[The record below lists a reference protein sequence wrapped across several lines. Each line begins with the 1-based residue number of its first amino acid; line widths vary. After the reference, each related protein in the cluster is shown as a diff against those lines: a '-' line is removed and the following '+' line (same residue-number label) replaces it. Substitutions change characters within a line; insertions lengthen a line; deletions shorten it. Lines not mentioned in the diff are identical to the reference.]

1 MSRIQTSALVIAV
14 AAAMAAGTAH
24 AMPQHPATASAV
36 RTNSK
41 LSPESQQGAVSPVVG
56 RQPQPPKKR
65 KVRTLKTIVVN
76 GSFISKAGHS
86 ALRMN
91 VPSRDT
97 PFSIST
103 YTRSFMNAVDVSNVN
118 QLYSYMTG
126 IHSNGITAYDLVLR
140 GFSSGVND
148 QNSILVNGLPG
159 LASRFAPLPTFGLER
174 IDVVRGPASVL
185 NGEEQPGGFVD
196 LVTKKPQAE
205 PAYEFLT
212 RARTYDGAGVGF
224 TDSPGIEAAVDLT
237 GPIDTNK
244 RVLYRLVMDD
254 TNNDTFRNAGY
265 DHSQYFSPSLTWN
278 ISDATSLTAQYT
290 YLRDRDSYDT
300 ELVAPD
306 SNINLVP
313 SITTRYQEPS
323 DYESERASVLA
334 LFFKHRFA
342 NGWVWNVDTRDV
354 WHTDLAHGFD
364 VTEILKN
371 LLYVGRRA
379 RGQINKRGY
388 HYLDT
393 NLHIPADLFGISN
406 KIVVGLTAG
415 KDTADENR
423 TQFYNAPTSGPDSL
437 NISIYNPIYGAVPPL
452 SELPLFAK
460 GHANLLTHRY
470 ISTETYGAYL
480 ADMITF
486 SDHWKVTLG
495 GRYAQDH
502 QATAEL
508 RVPDVPFHSTT
519 NNKFLPMVGLVY
531 QPDDVQ
537 SYYASYSTSFVPPSA
552 SAIDIHGR
560 NNFAPTFAKQI
571 EVGTKDYFMHHR
583 AFVTLALYQID
594 ERNTFSHFKCPFGT
608 CYEQVGRARSQ
619 GAEIEFHARPLE
631 NWQLIAGYGYTNAKI
646 TESSKLAQ
654 VNSRIPN
661 VPYNS
666 AHLWSRYDF
675 THGPLMGLGFG
686 VGAIYSGQRNGLT
699 PTKIGAP
706 MLKLPAYT
714 RVDAALYYDIGP
726 YLISFKVQ
734 NLFNKRYFQSAG
746 FNGDINLLPGAPRLF
761 TLSVRGFFE

>member
-14 AAAMAAGTAH
+14 AAVMAAGTAH
-24 AMPQHPATASAV
+24 AMPQPPATRSSL

-41 LSPESQQGAVSPVVG
+41 LSNKQQGVAANAAIT
-56 RQPQPPKKR
+56 PQKQTTR
-65 KVRTLKTIVVN
+65 KQKTTTLKTIIVT
-76 GSFISKAGHS
+76 GSFISKQGHS

-103 YTRSFMNAVDVSNVN
+103 YSRSFMNAVDVSNVN
-118 QLYSYMTG
+118 QLYTYMTG
-126 IHSNGITAYDLVLR
+126 VQSNGITAYDLVFR
-140 GFSSGVND
+140 GFASGVND

-159 LASRFAPLPTFGLER
+159 LGSRFAPLPTFGLER

-185 NGEEQPGGFVD
+185 NGEEEPGGFVN

-212 RARTYDGAGVGF
+212 RARTYDGAGIGF
-224 TDSPGIEAAVDLT
+224 TDNPGMEAAVDLT

-254 TNNDTFRNAGY
+254 TNNDTFRHTGY
-265 DHSQYFSPSLTWN
+265 NHSQYFAPSLTWN

-290 YLRDRDSYDT
+290 YLRDKDSYDT

-334 LFFKHRFA
+334 LFFKHTFG

-354 WHTDLAHGFD
+354 WHTDDAHGFD
-364 VTEILKN
+364 VVNILPN
-371 LLYVGRRA
+371 LMYVSRRA

-393 NLHIPADLFGISN
+393 NLHIPADVFGISN
-406 KIVVGLTAG
+406 KLVVGLTAG
-415 KDTADENR
+415 KDTADLNR
-423 TQFYNAPTSGPDSL
+423 TQFYNAPTSGPNSL
-437 NISIYNPIYGAVPPL
+437 NISIYDPIYGVAPPL
-452 SELPLFAK
+452 SELPLYAK
-460 GHANLLTHRY
+460 GHANLLTDRY
-470 ISTETYGAYL
+470 TSTETYGAYF
-480 ADMITF
+480 ADMITL
-486 SDHWKVTLG
+486 SHHWKATLG
-495 GRYAQDH
+495 GRYARDH
-502 QATAEL
+502 QASTEL
-508 RVPDVPFHSTT
+508 RVQDVPFQSTT
-519 NNKFLPMVGLVY
+519 SHKFLPMAGLVY
-531 QPDDVQ
+531 QPDENQ

-552 SAIDIHGR
+552 NAIDIHGL
-560 NNFAPTFAKQI
+560 NTFVPTFSKQI
-571 EVGTKDYFMHHR
+571 EIGAKDYFMHHR
-583 AFVTLALYQID
+583 AFVTLALYRID

-619 GAEIEFHARPLE
+619 GAEIELHARPLE

-646 TESSKLAQ
+646 TESSTPAQ
-654 VNSRIPN
+654 VNSRIAN

-666 AHLWSRYDF
+666 AHLWSRYDI
-675 THGPLMGLGFG
+675 THGPLMGLGIGIG
-686 VGAIYSGQRNGLT
+686 VIYSGERNGLT

-706 MLKLPAYT
+706 MLELPAYT

-734 NLFNKRYFQSAG
+734 NLFDKRYFQSAG
-746 FNGDINLLPGAPRLF
+746 FNGDINLLPGSPRLF
-761 TLSVRGFFE
+761 SLSVRGFFE

>member
-1 MSRIQTSALVIAV
+1 MSKIQTNALAMAI

-24 AMPQHPATASAV
+24 AMPQRLATKSAV
-36 RTNSK
+36 ATNSK
-41 LSPESQQGAVSPVVG
+41 SSSERQQDVASATAD
-56 RQPQPPKKR
+56 PQKDAKKKQ
-65 KVRTLKTIVVN
+65 KVKTLKTIVVN

-91 VPSRDT
+91 VPARDT

-185 NGEEQPGGFVD
+185 NGEEEPGGFVN
-196 LVTKKPQAE
+196 LVTKKPQAQ

-212 RARTYDGAGVGF
+212 RASAYDGAGVGLS
-224 TDSPGIEAAVDLT
+224 DSPGIEAAVDLT
-237 GPIDTNK
+237 GPIDASK
-244 RVLYRLVMDD
+244 RVLYRLVVDD
-254 TNNDTFRNAGY
+254 TNDDTFRHASY
-265 DHSQYFSPSLTWN
+265 DHSQYFAPSLTWN

-306 SNINLVP
+306 SNIHLVP
-313 SITTRYQEPS
+313 PITTRYQEPG

-334 LFFKHRFA
+334 LSFKHTFG
-342 NGWVWNVDTRDV
+342 NGWFWNFDTRDV
-354 WHTDLAHGFD
+354 WHTDIAHGFD
-364 VTEILKN
+364 VVNILPD
-371 LLYVGRRA
+371 LMYVSRRA
-379 RGQINKRGY
+379 RGQINNRGY

-393 NLHIPADLFGISN
+393 NLHIPADIFGIGN
-406 KIVVGLTAG
+406 NIVVGLTAG

-423 TQFYNAPTSGPDSL
+423 TQFYNAPTSGPESL
-437 NISIYNPIYGAVPPL
+437 NISIYDPIYDAAPPL

-480 ADMITF
+480 ADMITL
-486 SDHWKVTLG
+486 SDHWKATLG
-495 GRYAQDH
+495 GRYARDH
-502 QATAEL
+502 QATTEL
-508 RVPDVPFHSTT
+508 RVPDVPFNSTT
-519 NNKFLPMVGLVY
+519 NHKFLPMVGLVY

-560 NNFAPTFAKQI
+560 NSFTPTFAKQI

-583 AFVTLALYQID
+583 AFVTLALYRID

-608 CYEQVGRARSQ
+608 CYEQVGGARSE
-619 GAEIEFHARPLE
+619 GAEIELHARPLK

-646 TESSKLAQ
+646 TESTTPAQ

-661 VPYNS
+661 VPYDS
-666 AHLWSRYDF
+666 AHLWSRYDV
-675 THGPLMGLGFG
+675 THGPLMGLGLG
-686 VGAIYSGQRNGLT
+686 VGLIYSGERSGLT

-706 MLKLPAYT
+706 MLELPAYT

-726 YLISFKVQ
+726 YLISFKIQ
-734 NLFNKRYFQSAG
+734 NLFDKRYFESAG

-761 TLSVRGFFE
+761 SLSVRGFFE